1 MKLIENLYQY
11 RELLK
16 SNIKKEIRG
25 KYKGS
30 VLGVLWS
37 FLNPLL
43 MVMVYFLVFPFL
55 FRNTVDNYLIYLVI
69 GVIPWNFFTTTMNQ
83 GIFLS
88 IPKSDIKFFKELAKK
103 MGWDIDIREDFLK
116 DYIASRPKRVNLS
129 EEEILA
135 ELNAIRYEK

>member
-1 MKLIENLYQY
+1 M
-11 RELLK
+11 
-16 SNIKKEIRG
+16 
-25 KYKGS
+25 
-30 VLGVLWS
+30 
-37 FLNPLL
+37 
-43 MVMVYFLVFPFL
+43 
-55 FRNTVDNYLIYLVI
+55 D
-69 GVIPWNFFTTTMNQ
+69 TTMNQ

-135 ELNAIRYEK
+135 ESNAIRYEK

>member
-1 MKLIENLYQY
+1 M
-11 RELLK
+11 
-16 SNIKKEIRG
+16 
-25 KYKGS
+25 
-30 VLGVLWS
+30 
-37 FLNPLL
+37 
-43 MVMVYFLVFPFL
+43 
-55 FRNTVDNYLIYLVI
+55 D
-69 GVIPWNFFTTTMNQ
+69 TTMNQ

-116 DYIASRPKRVNLS
+116 DYIASRPKRANLS

>member
-1 MKLIENLYQY
+1 M
-11 RELLK
+11 
-16 SNIKKEIRG
+16 
-25 KYKGS
+25 
-30 VLGVLWS
+30 
-37 FLNPLL
+37 
-43 MVMVYFLVFPFL
+43 
-55 FRNTVDNYLIYLVI
+55 D
-69 GVIPWNFFTTTMNQ
+69 TTMNQ
-83 GIFLS
+83 DIFLS

>member
-1 MKLIENLYQY
+1 M
-11 RELLK
+11 
-16 SNIKKEIRG
+16 
-25 KYKGS
+25 
-30 VLGVLWS
+30 
-37 FLNPLL
+37 
-43 MVMVYFLVFPFL
+43 
-55 FRNTVDNYLIYLVI
+55 D
-69 GVIPWNFFTTTMNQ
+69 TTMNQ
-83 GIFLS
+83 GILLS

>member
-1 MKLIENLYQY
+1 
-11 RELLK
+11 
-16 SNIKKEIRG
+16 
-25 KYKGS
+25 
-30 VLGVLWS
+30 
-37 FLNPLL
+37 
-43 MVMVYFLVFPFL
+43 
-55 FRNTVDNYLIYLVI
+55 
-69 GVIPWNFFTTTMNQ
+69 MNQ
-83 GIFLS
+83 GVFLS

>member
-1 MKLIENLYQY
+1 M
-11 RELLK
+11 
-16 SNIKKEIRG
+16 
-25 KYKGS
+25 
-30 VLGVLWS
+30 
-37 FLNPLL
+37 
-43 MVMVYFLVFPFL
+43 
-55 FRNTVDNYLIYLVI
+55 D
-69 GVIPWNFFTTTMNQ
+69 TTMNQ

-116 DYIASRPKRVNLS
+116 DYIASRPKKVNLS

>member
-1 MKLIENLYQY
+1 M
-11 RELLK
+11 
-16 SNIKKEIRG
+16 
-25 KYKGS
+25 
-30 VLGVLWS
+30 
-37 FLNPLL
+37 
-43 MVMVYFLVFPFL
+43 
-55 FRNTVDNYLIYLVI
+55 D
-69 GVIPWNFFTTTMNQ
+69 TTMNQ

-103 MGWDIDIREDFLK
+103 MAWDIDIREDFLK

>member
-1 MKLIENLYQY
+1 M
-11 RELLK
+11 
-16 SNIKKEIRG
+16 
-25 KYKGS
+25 
-30 VLGVLWS
+30 
-37 FLNPLL
+37 
-43 MVMVYFLVFPFL
+43 
-55 FRNTVDNYLIYLVI
+55 DA
-69 GVIPWNFFTTTMNQ
+69 TMNQ
-83 GIFLS
+83 GVFLS

>member
-1 MKLIENLYQY
+1 M
-11 RELLK
+11 
-16 SNIKKEIRG
+16 
-25 KYKGS
+25 
-30 VLGVLWS
+30 
-37 FLNPLL
+37 
-43 MVMVYFLVFPFL
+43 
-55 FRNTVDNYLIYLVI
+55 D
-69 GVIPWNFFTTTMNQ
+69 TTMNQ

>member
-1 MKLIENLYQY
+1 M
-11 RELLK
+11 
-16 SNIKKEIRG
+16 
-25 KYKGS
+25 
-30 VLGVLWS
+30 
-37 FLNPLL
+37 
-43 MVMVYFLVFPFL
+43 
-55 FRNTVDNYLIYLVI
+55 D
-69 GVIPWNFFTTTMNQ
+69 TTMNQ
-83 GIFLS
+83 VVFLS

>member
-1 MKLIENLYQY
+1 M
-11 RELLK
+11 
-16 SNIKKEIRG
+16 
-25 KYKGS
+25 
-30 VLGVLWS
+30 
-37 FLNPLL
+37 
-43 MVMVYFLVFPFL
+43 
-55 FRNTVDNYLIYLVI
+55 D
-69 GVIPWNFFTTTMNQ
+69 TTMNQ

-88 IPKSDIKFFKELAKK
+88 IPKPDIKFFKELAKK

>member
-1 MKLIENLYQY
+1 M
-11 RELLK
+11 
-16 SNIKKEIRG
+16 
-25 KYKGS
+25 
-30 VLGVLWS
+30 
-37 FLNPLL
+37 
-43 MVMVYFLVFPFL
+43 
-55 FRNTVDNYLIYLVI
+55 D
-69 GVIPWNFFTTTMNQ
+69 TTMNQ

-103 MGWDIDIREDFLK
+103 IGWDIDIREDFLK